1 MFPDGGWEAWTMR
14 KTAVVTGASSGIGAA
29 TARRLAA
36 EGFHVVL
43 AARRRERLEALAKE
57 IAEGVPGAGKAVAA
71 TLDVTDQDSVD
82 ALADGLAEC
91 HVLVN
96 NAGGAFGLDAVAA
109 ADPADWQAMYDIN
122 VLGLLRVTKALLP
135 KLITSGAGHVVNITS
150 LAGHVPY
157 EGGAGYNAAKHAAYA
172 VNEVMRLELVAEPVR
187 VTEVAPGLVKT
198 EEFSLVRF
206 RGDAERANRPYEG
219 IPEPLVAE
227 DVADCVAW
235 AVTRPEHVN
244 IDRIDVQPRVQATTY
259 KVHKVREEN

>member
-1 MFPDGGWEAWTMR
+1 MR

-36 EGFHVVL
+36 EGFNVVL
-43 AARRRERLEALAKE
+43 AARRRDRLEALAKE
-57 IAEGVPGAGKAVAA
+57 IAEEVPGAGRIAA
-71 TLDVTDQDSVD
+71 LTLDVTDQASVD
-82 ALADGLAEC
+82 ALAAAVPGC
-91 HVLVN
+91 NVLVN
-96 NAGGAFGLDAVAA
+96 NAGGALGLEPVAA
-109 ADPADWQAMYDIN
+109 ADPADWQAMYDSN

-135 KLITSGAGHVVNITS
+135 KMIESGDGHIVNITS

-187 VTEVAPGLVKT
+187 ITEIAPGLVKT

-206 RGDAERANRPYEG
+206 RGDEEKAAKPYEG
-219 IPEPLVAE
+219 VPEPLVAE

-235 AVTRPEHVN
+235 AVTRPAHVN
-244 IDRIDVQPRVQATTY
+244 IDRIDVQPRVQAAP
-259 KVHKVREEN
+259 HKLHRTAG

>member
-1 MFPDGGWEAWTMR
+1 MR

-43 AARRRERLEALAKE
+43 AARRRDRLEALAKE
-57 IAEGVPGAGKAVAA
+57 IAGEVPGAGRVAPV
-71 TLDVTDQDSVD
+71 TLDVTSQESVD
-82 ALADGLAEC
+82 ALAAGLAEC

-96 NAGGAFGLDAVAA
+96 NAGGAVGLEPVAE
-109 ADPADWQAMYDIN
+109 ADPADWQAMYDTN

-135 KLITSGAGHVVNITS
+135 KLVASGAGHVVNITS

-157 EGGAGYNAAKHAAYA
+157 EGGAGYNAAKHAAVA
-172 VNEVMRLELVAEPVR
+172 VNEVMRLELVDRPVR
-187 VTEVAPGLVKT
+187 VTEIAPGLVRT

-206 RGDAERANRPYEG
+206 RGDAEKAAKPYAG
-219 IPEPLVAE
+219 VPEPLVAE

-235 AVTRPEHVN
+235 AVTRPAHVN
-244 IDRIDVQPRVQATTY
+244 IDRIDVQPRVQAAPY
-259 KVHKVREEN
+259 RIHREL